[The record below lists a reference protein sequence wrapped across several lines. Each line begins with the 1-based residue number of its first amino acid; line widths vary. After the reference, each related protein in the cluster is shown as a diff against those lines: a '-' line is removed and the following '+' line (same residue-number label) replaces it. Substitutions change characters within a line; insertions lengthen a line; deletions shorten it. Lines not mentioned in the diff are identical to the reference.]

1 MQNVLEHGSGTS
13 PESGPPERG
22 DGPLETDQV
31 RRFSLQ
37 SSFAAEIA
45 DI

>member
-1 MQNVLEHGSGTS
+1 MQNVLEPGLGSS
-13 PESGPPERG
+13 PESGPPEQD
-22 DGPLETDQV
+22 DGALETDQA
-31 RRFSLQ
+31 RRFSRQ

>member
-13 PESGPPERG
+13 PESGPPEQD
-22 DGPLETDQV
+22 DGALETDQA